1 MLALGLTRVTVTL
14 AGTVASRKSA
24 RADLIVDTGSILTW
38 VKRVRLGRAGIKPRW
53 EKEFRTIEGRV
64 IRRATG
70 PAVVRYDSSE
80 AAIEVVFAEGGDA
93 EVLGVT
99 ALESLGYQVD
109 PVTKRLNRTGLLAL

>member
-1 MLALGLTRVTVTL
+1 LAS
-14 AGTVASRKSA
+14 TVAFRKYA
-24 RADLIVDTGSILTW
+24 KADLIVDTGSSLTW
-38 VKRVRLGRAGIKPRW
+38 VKRTRLGTTGVKPRW

-64 IRRATG
+64 IRRATA
-70 PAVVRYDSSE
+70 PAVVCYDGSE

-109 PVTKRLNRTGLLAL
+109 PVTNRLNRTGLLAL

>member
-38 VKRVRLGRAGIKPRW
+38 VKRVRLGRAGVKPRW

-70 PAVVRYDSSE
+70 PAVVRYDGSE
-80 AAIEVVFAEGGDA
+80 AAVEVVFAEGGDA

-109 PVTKRLNRTGLLAL
+109 PVTKRLNRTSLLAL

>member
-1 MLALGLTRVTVTL
+1 MITLGLARVTVTL
-14 AGTVASRKSA
+14 ANTVASRKSA
-24 RADLIVDTGSILTW
+24 KADLIVDTGSILTR
-38 VKRVRLGRAGIKPRW
+38 VKRVRLGRAGVRPRW

-70 PAVVRYDSSE
+70 PAVIRYDDSE